1 MELKDA
7 QVLVVKVGTSTL
19 TYENGKVNLR
29 RLERLCRTLSDLQNA
44 GRKLVLVSS
53 GAIGVGMGKLGLP
66 QRPRGDGEK
75 AGAGRH
81 WPVRADVPLRQ
92 VLWRVRPHCGP
103 GAAHR
108 RRGGLPA
115 RGRENVQ
122 QHLPGAARHG
132 RHPGGERER
141 HRGDRERAGR
151 ARTSA
156 TTTPSPQWWRGC
168 AAPRGCIILTDIDG
182 LYDSDPRKNPQAR
195 RIPRVEEITPAVEE
209 LAGGAGSNRGTG
221 GMATKLKAAKL
232 AKSQGIRYGGDFRQP
247 HGNPLPAAAGRGRGD
262 RVPRV
267 KSGAKDGVKLL
278 QKASAWLDA
287 SPKKPSG
294 RGAHAA
300 AGIPESRQWGRGET
314 RGHRSKSF
322 RCRLAHRKSLRALA
336 ACYHTLTKEAVP

>member
-66 QRPRGDGEK
+66 QRPEETEKKQALAAIGQCELMFLYDKFFGEYDHTV
-75 AGAGRH
+75 AQ
-81 WPVRADVPLRQ
+81 VLLTADVVDFP
-92 VLWRVRPHCGP
+92 
-103 GAAHR
+103 
-108 RRGGLPA
+108 

-122 QHLPGAARHG
+122 NTFRELLSMGVIPVVNENDTVETQELEGKNFGDNDTLSAVVAGLCGAQG
-132 RHPGGERER
+132 L
-141 HRGDRERAGR
+141 
-151 ARTSA
+151 
-156 TTTPSPQWWRGC
+156 
-168 AAPRGCIILTDIDG
+168 IILTDIDG

-221 GMATKLKAAKL
+221 GHGHQAEGRQAGQKP
-232 AKSQGIRYGGDFRQP
+232 GDPYGGDFRQP

-267 KSGAKDGVKLL
+267 KSGAKDG
-278 QKASAWLDA
+278 
-287 SPKKPSG
+287 
-294 RGAHAA
+294 
-300 AGIPESRQWGRGET
+300 
-314 RGHRSKSF
+314 
-322 RCRLAHRKSLRALA
+322 
-336 ACYHTLTKEAVP
+336 